1 MIRANIGLSRKLS
14 KDYNSTGFTINL
26 DGEISAA
33 VSDPQAVIEQIKE
46 LYDLAEEALDVQIE
60 RYQSVDAVASHDA
73 PPPPAV
79 ANNGQRHPT
88 GNNNGSRPVSNGSHQ
103 NGRTNRLNGNAAPP
117 SNEPATEK
125 QVQFLLSIAKRQKIT
140 TAQLEDRI
148 AEVLG
153 SQIGLYD
160 LSKSEAGQ
168 VITRL
173 TNDDPRKPTRRQ
185 AA

>member
-1 MIRANIGLSRKLS
+1 MIRANVGLSKKLS
-14 KDYNSTGFTINL
+14 QNYNSTGFTINL

-33 VSDPQAVIEQIKE
+33 VSDPQAVVEQIKE
-46 LYDLAEEALDVQIE
+46 LYDLAEEALDQQIE
-60 RYQSVDAVASHDA
+60 RYQSVDALASHDA
-73 PPPPAV
+73 PPSAAV
-79 ANNGQRHPT
+79 ANNGQLHQTVNSNGTRPT
-88 GNNNGSRPVSNGSHQ
+88 SNGSYQ
-103 NGRTNRLNGNAAPP
+103 NGRTSRLNGNAAPP

-125 QVQFLLSIAKRQKIT
+125 QVQFLLTIAKRQKIT

-153 SQIGLYD
+153 QTVGLYD
-160 LSKSEAGQ
+160 LTKAEAGQ

-173 TNDDPRKPTRRQ
+173 TNDDPRKPSRRQ